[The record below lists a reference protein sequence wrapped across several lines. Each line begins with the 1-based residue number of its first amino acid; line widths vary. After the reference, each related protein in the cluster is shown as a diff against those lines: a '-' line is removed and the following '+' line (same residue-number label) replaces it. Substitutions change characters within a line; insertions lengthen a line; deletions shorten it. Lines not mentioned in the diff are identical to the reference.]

1 LRVWKKDPI
10 FRYNQKLKSM
20 NTFQL
25 GSIVKISKPELRNN
39 AISNQGG
46 DGKIGKIVDM
56 GVTSCTVSNGMGYF
70 SCTFEQ
76 ISSFEGK
83 VPFLIE
89 NIRIRKK

>member
-1 LRVWKKDPI
+1 
-10 FRYNQKLKSM
+10 M

-39 AISNQGG
+39 DIFNQGG
-46 DGKIGKIVDM
+46 HGKIGKIVDM
-56 GVTSCTVSNGMGYF
+56 GEVSCTVSNGMGYF

-76 ISSFEGK
+76 ISNYEGK

>member
-1 LRVWKKDPI
+1 MRVRKKDPI

-39 AISNQGG
+39 SILNRGG
-46 DGKIGKIVDM
+46 HGQVGKIVDM
-56 GVTSCTVSNGMGYF
+56 GETCCTVSDSMGHF

-76 ISSFEGK
+76 ISIFEGK
-83 VPFLIE
+83 VAWQIE